1 MTVSDTHT
9 ITLDVGEHGSVSV
22 DGTAY
27 TGTQKVE
34 IPRLAEQ
41 SYYIQAY
48 NDWEIDT
55 VSYGRADS
63 LEILCPPCCLCMPE
77 Q

>member
-34 IPRLAEQ
+34 SPRLAEQ